1 MFDVNF
7 LETYGL
13 LSLFLICFLS
23 ATILP
28 LSSEIVV
35 VYFLNSNT
43 FSPFE
48 VIMVASIGNIIGGTT
63 NYLMGYFFS
72 RFFKIKSENK
82 TYRIAKKHG
91 HIAAFFSW
99 LPFIGEPI
107 LLALGLLKSSFWK
120 MFIFMSLGKSIR
132 YAFFVLFYL

>member
-7 LETYGL
+7 METYGL

-35 VYFLNSNT
+35 VYFLSSNT

-63 NYLMGYFFS
+63 NYLIGYFFS

-82 TYRIAKKHG
+82 AYRIAKKHG
-91 HIAAFFSW
+91 HIAAFLSW
-99 LPFIGEPI
+99 LPFIGDPI
-107 LLALGLLKSSFWK
+107 LLTLGLLKSSFWK